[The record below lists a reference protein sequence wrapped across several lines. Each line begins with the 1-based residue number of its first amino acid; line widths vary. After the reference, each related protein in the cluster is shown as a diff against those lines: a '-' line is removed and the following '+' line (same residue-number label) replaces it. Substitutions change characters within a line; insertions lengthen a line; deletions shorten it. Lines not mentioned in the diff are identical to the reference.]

1 MPLENNLQIIVNIYF
16 YLFVFELATTLNIF
30 IAKIKQVI
38 YMFVLYSSIHSK
50 IYKYSN
56 MEYHQIILLAHS
68 LGLF

>member
-1 MPLENNLQIIVNIYF
+1 MPLENNLQIIVNIYL

-38 YMFVLYSSIHSK
+38 YIFVLYSSIHSK

-56 MEYHQIILLAHS
+56 MEYHQIILLANS